1 MYFDAEYRRMTV
13 RAYAKINLGL
23 RILRK
28 RTDGYHDIETIFH
41 QIDSYDTIQLTET
54 TSGIVLESNSAALP
68 TDSSNLCVR
77 AAQLLQDIS
86 HVNDGVRIS
95 LTKNIPVGA
104 GLGGG
109 SSDAAATLKGLVNLW
124 GLALRNHEL
133 KKIALNIG
141 SDVPFFLEG
150 GTAFATGRGDNLE
163 HVPFELPYWILVA
176 TPPVQVSTSWA
187 YSQIQ
192 TCTSTGGLRAAVDN
206 TKLLPGLLTNDLEEV
221 VFKVYPEVSN
231 LKKIMYDLGAESALM
246 SGSGS
251 SVFGLFQEEDSAN
264 IAALKLSKSY
274 DTSLTPPSFK
284 PAPPSA
290 LGKT

>member
-1 MYFDAEYRRMTV
+1 LLYFVIEYRSMTV

-28 RTDGYHDIETIFH
+28 RPDGYHDIETIFH
-41 QIDSYDTIQLTET
+41 QIDNYDTIEFTRTE
-54 TSGIVLESNSAALP
+54 GDIALESNSATLP
-68 TDSSNLCVR
+68 TDSANLCVK
-77 AAQLLQDIS
+77 AAQLLQNIS
-86 HVNDGVRIS
+86 HVKEGVKIS

-109 SSDAAATLKGLVNLW
+109 SSDAAATLKGLVKLW

-133 KKIALNIG
+133 KKIALNLG

-163 HVPFELPYWILVA
+163 HFPFELPYWILVA

-187 YSQIQ
+187 YSQVQ
-192 TCTSTGGLRAAVDN
+192 SYTSTGGLRAIVDN
-206 TKLLPGLLTNDLEEV
+206 TKPLFELMTNDLETV
-221 VFKVYPEVSN
+221 VFKAYPEVSN
-231 LKKIMYDLGAESALM
+231 LKKVMSDLGAESALM

-251 SVFGLFQEEDSAN
+251 SVFAFFQEEDSAN

-284 PAPPSA
+284 PAPPTA
-290 LGKT
+290 GKT

>member
-1 MYFDAEYRRMTV
+1 MTV

-28 RTDGYHDIETIFH
+28 RPDGYHDIETIFH
-41 QIDSYDTIQLTET
+41 QIDSYDTIELTRT
-54 TSGIVLESNSAALP
+54 AGDIALQSNSATLP
-68 TDSSNLCVR
+68 TDSANLCVK

-86 HVNDGVRIS
+86 HVKEGVRIS
-95 LTKNIPVGA
+95 LTKNIPVAA

-109 SSDAAATLKGLVNLW
+109 SSDAAATLKGLVKLW

-133 KKIALNIG
+133 KKIALNLG

-163 HVPFELPYWILVA
+163 HFPFELPYWILVA

-187 YSQIQ
+187 YSQVH
-192 TCTSTGGLRAAVDN
+192 SFGTGGLRPVLGDP
-206 TKLLPGLLTNDLEEV
+206 KLPLELLTNDLEAV
-221 VFKVYPEVSN
+221 VLKAYPEVSN
-231 LKKIMYDLGAESALM
+231 LKKVMYDLGAEFTLM

-251 SVFGLFQEEDSAN
+251 SVFGLFQEEDLAN